1 MPWRER
7 NPMELRQEFV
17 LARLRGERSMTTLCD
32 EFGVSRETGYKWL
45 RRYQEEGKKGLV
57 DRSRAPRRKARALSA
72 EVVAAI
78 VEVRRQRPHWGPKK
92 LRWQLERSYP
102 EMRWPAPSTIGEV
115 LRREGLVRPDGR
127 RQRRWPRSELR
138 APQAPNDVLGD

>member
-1 MPWRER
+1 MPWKER

-32 EFGVSRETGYKWL
+32 EFGVSRKTGYKWL

-138 APQAPNDVLGD
+138 MIVGSKL